1 MCVKKGLWGLMGH
14 SLLCLHFLLWWHH
27 IIHMHLPSHDL
38 GQQLLI
44 GMYPVFGT
52 QEMMW
57 REEGEG
63 EEGEGEEGI
72 AVTELSRT
80 H

>member
-57 REEGEG
+57 REEGRR